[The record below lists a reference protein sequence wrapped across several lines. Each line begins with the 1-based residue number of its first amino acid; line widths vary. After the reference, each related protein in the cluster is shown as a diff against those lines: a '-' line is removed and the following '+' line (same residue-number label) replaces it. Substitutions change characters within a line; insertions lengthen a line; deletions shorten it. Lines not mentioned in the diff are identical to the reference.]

1 MPFAFADARNESFD
15 AVVAAA
21 VAPSEVDG
29 VVSSTNQF
37 AAVSLSATFVIP
49 ESIVSSAVAGTVIPS
64 TRTTI
69 ANDARRARRTVARM
83 GPSSRGSAGAGRRGV
98 YGQHR
103 ASACQPG

>member
-49 ESIVSSAVAGTVIPS
+49 ESIVSSAIAGTVIPS

-83 GPSSRGSAGAGRRGV
+83 GPSSRGSGGRR
-98 YGQHR
+98 R
-103 ASACQPG
+103 PGGDGEQRRNRPTP